1 MIKFEKYRIELNALQ
16 NPLACYNRLHPYKVG
31 EKEISPRFCRD
42 ILSATDNPKVV
53 TELLELVSQKLED
66 APEKY
71 AEYRP
76 MLIGSLL
83 ERRHAEKIS
92 PKIRKIQA
100 RNIVSDA
107 VATNA
112 SPEDY
117 FLFLLSSNNT
127 EEKQPLEIIRLKEK
141 LIARDI
147 ANIRNYCQSII
158 VRKMQEAAFQKME
171 VSAENVKKVFC
182 TPYNELETELCVKN
196 ADFAPYAGLYIK
208 TAPQTKTLKFDSCKN
223 IPQCNNIHECGGIKN
238 FNLRNMDYG
247 HKILRLPETVSDIYL
262 ENCRNFSQNIDFS
275 NLPNLWRVVLDNSD
289 FQGVDNIYF
298 PQGGKIGLLSLNNI
312 AHFPENF
319 DLSAFCSV
327 GYLSADGS
335 FFARNRMLPEKVST
349 IVVNRYRN
357 SSRMLDFSSVTEA
370 KEVRFVLSN
379 LEYLQQIKFPEK
391 VERIVFEECVG
402 LPEKLDL
409 NIPGLEN
416 VTFRRSDNYGTLREL
431 FLPPEMKGRPVD
443 AVLQNSKVKIYY
455 GAKPVSTAARIFN
468 RIKEK
473 IGR

>member
-223 IPQCNNIHECGGIKN
+223 IPQ
-238 FNLRNMDYG
+238 
-247 HKILRLPETVSDIYL
+247 
-262 ENCRNFSQNIDFS
+262 
-275 NLPNLWRVVLDNSD
+275 
-289 FQGVDNIYF
+289 
-298 PQGGKIGLLSLNNI
+298 
-312 AHFPENF
+312 
-319 DLSAFCSV
+319 
-327 GYLSADGS
+327 
-335 FFARNRMLPEKVST
+335 
-349 IVVNRYRN
+349 
-357 SSRMLDFSSVTEA
+357 
-370 KEVRFVLSN
+370 
-379 LEYLQQIKFPEK
+379 
-391 VERIVFEECVG
+391 
-402 LPEKLDL
+402 
-409 NIPGLEN
+409 
-416 VTFRRSDNYGTLREL
+416 
-431 FLPPEMKGRPVD
+431 
-443 AVLQNSKVKIYY
+443 
-455 GAKPVSTAARIFN
+455 
-468 RIKEK
+468 
-473 IGR
+473 